1 MGNIF
6 KYDSPFMTKL
16 AMVFN
21 LALLNLL
28 WLITSLPI
36 VTMGAA
42 NTAVYAVL
50 FRHLTD
56 EGDDIIKPYF
66 KAFASNFKQSTCVW
80 LPMLAVI
87 VILVIDAYYVLT
99 HPDVT
104 WLLWIPFAVVLL
116 VLLAL
121 TTYVFGLI
129 ARFENT
135 LRDTM
140 RNSFLLFML
149 NLIPSVSMV
158 LVSAVPL
165 LMYLF
170 ATELFFRIGL
180 LWLLYGMSLFAYV
193 NAYTMLRVFK
203 RHMPKEESE
212 ETAGKAEV

>member
-1 MGNIF
+1 MGKLF
-6 KYDSPFMTKL
+6 RYDSPFMEKL

-21 LALLNLL
+21 LALLNVL
-28 WLITSLPI
+28 WLITSLPV
-36 VTMGAA
+36 VTVGASNA
-42 NTAVYAVL
+42 AMYAVL
-50 FRHLTD
+50 FRHLTH
-56 EGDDIIKPYF
+56 EGDDVIKPYF
-66 KAFASNFKQSTCVW
+66 KAFASNFRQSTCVW

-87 VILVIDAYYVLT
+87 AILVMDVSYVLT

-104 WLLWIPFAVVLL
+104 WLLWIPFVVVLL
-116 VLLAL
+116 VLLSL

-158 LVSAVPL
+158 LVSNVPL
-165 LMYLF
+165 LIFLF
-170 ATELFFRIGL
+170 VPQLFFQIGL

-193 NAYTMLRVFK
+193 NAFTMLRVFK
-203 RHMPKEESE
+203 KHMPQE
-212 ETAGKAEV
+212 ETAEKAEV